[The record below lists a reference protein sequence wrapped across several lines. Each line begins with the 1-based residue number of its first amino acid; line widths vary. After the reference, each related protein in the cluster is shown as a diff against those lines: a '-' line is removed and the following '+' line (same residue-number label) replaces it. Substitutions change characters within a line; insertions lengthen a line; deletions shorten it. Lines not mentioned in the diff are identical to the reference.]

1 MEKDYETIFD
11 SFTRR
16 KISEDAEI
24 VDNYQIIGRLAN
36 ITSPNDKLTKT
47 LFNLPENEY
56 LDALQH
62 DVSIDVTEKKIR
74 GKKVQTHFKLKGGGK
89 ILLAR
94 PLNEFDRAVL
104 DICISAREEGFKGI
118 TRNWLFRMLVGGK
131 SNQYPS
137 PNQETAIIE
146 SLERL
151 MSLIEIDFS
160 FTRDAM
166 PKYNDAPARFLS
178 PILPCKILD
187 NAIINGQLAT
197 LIKFTD
203 ESPLMTIARAKK
215 QILTSPVA
223 MRHISGQSNTP
234 LITMLKSYVIRRVL
248 EIIAH
253 QMTPTITFADIFN
266 RFGIEDADRFKQRD
280 IRKII
285 LKIIDNLK
293 TQGIIKSFE
302 TVKKGNAYYSISIRF

>member
-1 MEKDYETIFD
+1 MEKDYQAIFD
-11 SFTRR
+11 SFTRK

-24 VDNYQIIGRLAN
+24 VNNYQIIGRLTN
-36 ITSPNDKLTKT
+36 IISPNDKLIKT
-47 LFNLPENEY
+47 LFNLPEHEY

-104 DICISAREEGFKGI
+104 DICISAREEGFKAI
-118 TRNWLFRMLVGGK
+118 TRNWLFRMLTGGK
-131 SNQYPS
+131 TNQYPRQ
-137 PNQETAIIE
+137 NQETAIIE

-160 FTRDAM
+160 FTREQM

-215 QILTSPVA
+215 QILTSPIA
-223 MRHISGQSNTP
+223 LRHISGQNNTP
-234 LITMLKSYVIRRVL
+234 SVISIKSYVVRRVL

-253 QMTPTITFADIFN
+253 KMTPTITFADIFN
-266 RFGIEDADRFKQRD
+266 RFD
-280 IRKII
+280 IDDNDKSKRQENRKLI
-285 LKIIDNLK
+285 LKIMDNLK
-293 TQGIIKSFE
+293 TQGTIKSFE
-302 TVKKGNAYYSISIRF
+302 AIKKDKAYYSVSIHF